1 MMKKVYI
8 LIYLNKNKYIKCKYI
23 KCKCIKRIKI
33 YIDTR
38 KRKHRITNVSRK
50 VER

>member
-8 LIYLNKNKYIKCKYI
+8 LIYLNKNKYI
-23 KCKCIKRIKI
+23 KCIKRIKI

>member
-1 MMKKVYI
+1 MHFHFKNHVFNI
-8 LIYLNKNKYIKCKYI
+8 KNKYIKCI
-23 KCKCIKRIKI
+23 KCIKI
-33 YIDTR
+33 YKDTR